1 MNGEQIAALFCLVV
15 LTGAAFYLAWVF
27 SYGPKP

>member
-1 MNGEQIAALFCLVV
+1 MNGEQVAGLFSLVV
-15 LTGAAFYLAWVF
+15 LVAAAFYLAWVF